1 MRAPKHPHPTLPR
14 KRRRLGWGRLVL
26 AAIVAAT
33 GPVLSAC
40 DSLDTF
46 EIFDSKKKLAGE
58 RKSVFPEGVPGVAS
72 GVPPE
77 LMKGYHEPEGGGL
90 DPAKAAA
97 EAAAEPA
104 AKPKKPRPEPKP
116 ELKSEPKPAPQRTAS
131 KPAPKPSSDP
141 YGAAPT
147 RAAAPEPTQQPAPQ
161 AATSPWPSAQ
171 PQSAWPGAR

>member
-1 MRAPKHPHPTLPR
+1 
-14 KRRRLGWGRLVL
+14 
-26 AAIVAAT
+26 VAAT

-46 EIFDSKKKLAGE
+46 EIFDSKKKLTGD
-58 RKSVFPEGVPGVAS
+58 RKPVFPEGVPGVAS

-104 AKPKKPRPEPKP
+104 AKPKKPKSELKP
-116 ELKSEPKPAPQRTAS
+116 ELKSELKPEPKPAPQRTAS

-147 RAAAPEPTQQPAPQ
+147 RGAAPEPAPQ
-161 AATSPWPSAQ
+161 AAAPSPWPAAQ
-171 PQSAWPGAR
+171 PQAAWPGAR

>member
-1 MRAPKHPHPTLPR
+1 MRPFA
-14 KRRRLGWGRLVL
+14 RLVL
-26 AAIVAAT
+26 AAVVAAT

-58 RKSVFPEGVPGVAS
+58 RRLVFPEGVPGVSS

-77 LMKGYHEPEGGGL
+77 LVKGYHEPEGGGV

-104 AKPKKPRPEPKP
+104 AKAKKP
-116 ELKSEPKPAPQRTAS
+116 KSQRTAS
-131 KPAPKPSSDP
+131 KPAPKPGP
-141 YGAAPT
+141 N
-147 RAAAPEPTQQPAPQ
+147 AAAQTRPEPTQQPAPQ
-161 AATSPWPSAQ
+161 AATAPWPAAQ
-171 PQSAWPGAR
+171 PQAAWPGSPGAVAR

>member
-1 MRAPKHPHPTLPR
+1 MRAPKHPHHTLPR
-14 KRRRLGWGRLVL
+14 KPGRVWWGRLAL
-26 AAIVAAT
+26 AAMVAAA

-58 RKSVFPEGVPGVAS
+58 RKPVFPEGVPGVAS

-90 DPAKAAA
+90 DPAKVAA

-104 AKPKKPRPEPKP
+104 AKPKKPKPELRPEPKP
-116 ELKSEPKPAPQRTAS
+116 VPQRTAS
-131 KPAPKPSSDP
+131 KPVPKPPAQSDP

-147 RAAAPEPTQQPAPQ
+147 RAAEPVQQPAPQ
-161 AATSPWPSAQ
+161 AATAPWPAAQ
-171 PQSAWPGAR
+171 PQAAWPVAR